1 MFFCSLPYLTDSS
14 LFLRLCLEENH
25 RTFFL
30 PPSSIK
36 VCPICLGEYHAYDR
50 LYWRTRFLVTCPQH
64 VVILRESCPT
74 CHAAIP
80 SLRPSPILCSAC
92 GKGNYRA
99 SPCSLEPYL
108 QEALLLLAS
117 DLLTLKALGIEDTTI
132 DNSLPSSQLEELG
145 SLAPRNYFSLLRSI
159 CKVVR
164 VFSADY
170 LLAFLTPEFHTLL
183 AQLQG
188 LLATFHKILL
198 KCSSDSMCL
207 SN

>member
-1 MFFCSLPYLTDSS
+1 MSRGEPPRVFP
-14 LFLRLCLEENH
+14 
-25 RTFFL
+25 

-64 VVILRESCPT
+64 
-74 CHAAIP
+74 
-80 SLRPSPILCSAC
+80 
-92 GKGNYRA
+92 
-99 SPCSLEPYL
+99 
-108 QEALLLLAS
+108 S

-198 KCSSDSMCL
+198 KCNGDSTRI